1 MEKKKIFDERS
12 TLIELI
18 EYGATI
24 RGKVISRFIL
34 LEDVINLFLTFQFS
48 GEKEGILLES
58 LFTTNKITF
67 DSKRK
72 LFISIINKHHAGFA
86 NINKGDKKSPGIT
99 TRLQLLSEERNV
111 FAHNSLDTGKES
123 VRSFYD
129 KKTLTFGKFLGDA
142 NPKIYTQK
150 QVSDLLYRFTV
161 AINLINS
168 LNIPT

>member
-123 VRSFYD
+123 VLLLLLLLLALLLLSFNLLLLILLLF
-129 KKTLTFGKFLGDA
+129 TIIVQCLCQPLHSFL
-142 NPKIYTQK
+142 
-150 QVSDLLYRFTV
+150 
-161 AINLINS
+161 
-168 LNIPT
+168 